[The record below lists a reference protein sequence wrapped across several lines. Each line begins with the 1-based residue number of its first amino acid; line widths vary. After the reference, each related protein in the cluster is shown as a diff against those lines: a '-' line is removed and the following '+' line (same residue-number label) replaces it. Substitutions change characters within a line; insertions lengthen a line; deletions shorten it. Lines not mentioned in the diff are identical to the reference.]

1 MGEVRFVS
9 VAPHALRPS
18 TRKETT
24 PPMRPARP
32 IAQLLLA
39 TLLLATPAAA
49 HHRQTPTILA
59 LTTSGDTPLPRVPS
73 QGKKTLTLAVPVG
86 PNKRIIGVDVFK
98 DPDTPIIVET
108 TGDNANPAIS
118 FTGTSYAWD
127 TTADPLDLGLPGRQ
141 VVLSLNGN
149 LLPVSNDPTGTS
161 QNPSLDTVGLRV
173 AFESQGDLASTGNP
187 PGTSQVFLRN
197 PDGSITQVSTGVGSA
212 RNAVVSAKRRLLAFE
227 SSSDPDTG
235 VDTGVSQIWLGTI
248 VGFGTPSPL
257 TAGQGPSRNPSIGD
271 DGRLVVFESTA
282 DLAGAGADTG
292 VPQIYMYDTKT
303 QTYARITNDA
313 GGCTLPAVA
322 KVKRDWRI
330 SFVCG
335 GEPFFYMLRED
346 QRYRVQTEA
355 GSTTQRVVG
364 ELGIHFV
371 ALSTT
376 SNLLGSGTTPGRQ
389 VYLVNLYKRP
399 PQPVATVPATW
410 FPFRGINPL

>member
-1 MGEVRFVS
+1 
-9 VAPHALRPS
+9 
-18 TRKETT
+18 
-24 PPMRPARP
+24 MRSARP
-32 IAQLLLA
+32 ISLLLLA

-59 LTTSGDTPLPRVPS
+59 LTTSGDTPLPRVPA

-98 DPDTPIIVET
+98 DPDTPIVVET
-108 TGDNANPAIS
+108 TGDNGNPAIS

-173 AFESQGDLASTGNP
+173 AFESQGDLANTGNP

-197 PDGSITQVSTGVGSA
+197 PDGSITQVSQGVGSA
-212 RNAVVSAKRRLLAFE
+212 RNPVVSAKRRQLAFE
-227 SSSDPDTG
+227 STSDPDTG

-248 VGFGTPSPL
+248 VGFGTPIAL
-257 TAGQGPSRNPSIGD
+257 TDGQGPSRNASIGD

-282 DLAGAGADTG
+282 DLAGTGADTG
-292 VPQIYMYDTKT
+292 VPQIFMYDTKS

-313 GGCTLPAVA
+313 GGCTMPAAA

-330 SFVCG
+330 AFVCG
-335 GEPFFYMLRED
+335 GQPFFYMLRED
-346 QRYRVQTEA
+346 QRYRVQTDA
-355 GSTTQRVVG
+355 GSVTQRVVG

-376 SNLLGSGTTPGRQ
+376 SNLLGSGTTAGKQ

-410 FPFRGINPL
+410 FPTRGINPL